1 MSARIFNPKF
11 SQFTQFSGDLC
22 YNITIAKQLS
32 LFIGSMIMRFDVNL
46 YNVVVTGLAFF
57 FLFTAFQTASLT
69 AQNTLEA
76 ASKQTNNS
84 FNGAGYTSLAIVYI
98 SFGLF
103 NWFAPIV
110 IMYLGKKYSMIAGS
124 VCYALFIAT
133 FIEPL
138 QWSLYLVSFVNG
150 IGAAVLWTA
159 QGAFITDCSKQSN
172 LNQHFS
178 LFWALFQANQIV
190 GGLYAYLSLS
200 NTTEISR
207 TLRIQL
213 YGGLLGCAIF
223 GILLLFLLK
232 KPRTIDNISD
242 GQSIDMQG
250 DHSYNSGSSN
260 ELTGNYPRMQNRATV
275 FQSTVQSLSRSVE
288 ILMTKPMM
296 CILVAAAFTGINL
309 TFYSSLYASA
319 LGHCLHF
326 GEILGS
332 FSSRLSPWIRLE
344 GILITFGYS
353 TAVVAGYFTYMM
365 LPANSPMIDTD
376 DLTYI
381 TPNVY
386 LAMFLAFLFGSVD
399 SVWNTQ
405 ISALIGFIHGKN
417 GTDVTVSFALFKSIQ
432 SIVSGVAFV
441 YSTYLLL
448 HWQIFIFIVMATI
461 GMYCLLCVYWSQ
473 PYYPIRIK

>member
-1 MSARIFNPKF
+1 
-11 SQFTQFSGDLC
+11 
-22 YNITIAKQLS
+22 
-32 LFIGSMIMRFDVNL
+32 MINKRYFVD
-46 YNVVVTGLAFF
+46 FF
-57 FLFTAFQTASLT
+57 FNLI
-69 AQNTLEA
+69 EA
-76 ASKQTNNS
+76 C
-84 FNGAGYTSLAIVYI
+84 
-98 SFGLF
+98 
-103 NWFAPIV
+103 
-110 IMYLGKKYSMIAGS
+110 YSS
-124 VCYALFIAT
+124 
-133 FIEPL
+133 
-138 QWSLYLVSFVNG
+138 N
-150 IGAAVLWTA
+150 AVRINK
-159 QGAFITDCSKQSN
+159 FITRYHKHYVYCCINECIESKN
-172 LNQHFS
+172 
-178 LFWALFQANQIV
+178 A
-190 GGLYAYLSLS
+190 
-200 NTTEISR
+200 
-207 TLRIQL
+207 
-213 YGGLLGCAIF
+213 
-223 GILLLFLLK
+223 
-232 KPRTIDNISD
+232 
-242 GQSIDMQG
+242 
-250 DHSYNSGSSN
+250 
-260 ELTGNYPRMQNRATV
+260 NRATV

-326 GEILGS
+326 GTNAKSYIGLAGLFIGIGEILGS

>member
-11 SQFTQFSGDLC
+11 SVTPSLPKPFCQRLASIVNIQNFTLMSQALKTTDMTQFTQFSGDLC

-213 YGGLLGCAIF
+213 YA
-223 GILLLFLLK
+223 
-232 KPRTIDNISD
+232 
-242 GQSIDMQG
+242 
-250 DHSYNSGSSN
+250 
-260 ELTGNYPRMQNRATV
+260 
-275 FQSTVQSLSRSVE
+275 
-288 ILMTKPMM
+288 
-296 CILVAAAFTGINL
+296 
-309 TFYSSLYASA
+309 
-319 LGHCLHF
+319 
-326 GEILGS
+326 
-332 FSSRLSPWIRLE
+332 
-344 GILITFGYS
+344 
-353 TAVVAGYFTYMM
+353 
-365 LPANSPMIDTD
+365 
-376 DLTYI
+376 
-381 TPNVY
+381 
-386 LAMFLAFLFGSVD
+386 
-399 SVWNTQ
+399 
-405 ISALIGFIHGKN
+405 
-417 GTDVTVSFALFKSIQ
+417 
-432 SIVSGVAFV
+432 
-441 YSTYLLL
+441 
-448 HWQIFIFIVMATI
+448 
-461 GMYCLLCVYWSQ
+461 
-473 PYYPIRIK
+473 